1 MENWRSAKR
10 KDPKK
15 SNKLTLTKIFCD
27 KILKFKIYKNESIFK
42 F

>member
-15 SNKLTLTKIFCD
+15 SSKLTQTKTFCD